1 MSYENKGEFTK
12 REILSQPETWQHTI
26 EQLRRDWSDKL
37 PQPSI
42 YDHVIFTGCGSTYY
56 LSTWAARLL
65 QKEKGISAQSLP
77 SSELWYA
84 TEDWVKPHQKIL
96 LVAISRSG
104 ETTETLHAVESFSK
118 INCGDVVAI
127 TCYPESKLA
136 KAVPL
141 VITTPDG
148 QEKSIA
154 QTRSF
159 TNMMW
164 VVLMLIDGEIPEGLG
179 GSIRSIS
186 KDFLDAYIET
196 AYQIGRDTSIM
207 HFFFLGNG
215 PLYGLAS
222 EVMLKMK
229 EMSLSY
235 SEAYHF
241 LEFRHGPMSVVNEQS
256 LIVGFMSNWAHAF
269 ETAVLKDMKKLGAL
283 ILGIGLDNSKEP
295 SDIFNYHFGINQ
307 HIPAN
312 WIYPLYLPLLQ
323 LTAFERALSKGLN
336 PDKPKN
342 LTAVVELI

>member
-1 MSYENKGEFTK
+1 MSSEIKGEFTK

-37 PQPSI
+37 PQLSN
-42 YDHVIFTGCGSTYY
+42 YDHIIFTGCGSTYY
-56 LSTWAARLL
+56 LSIWAARLL
-65 QKEKGISAQSLP
+65 QKERGISAQALP

-84 TEDWVKPHQKIL
+84 TENWVKPHKKIL

-104 ETTETLHAVESFSK
+104 ETTETLHAVESFLK
-118 INCGDVVAI
+118 TNCGDVVAI

-136 KAVPL
+136 KAAPL
-141 VITTPDG
+141 VIATPDG
-148 QEKSIA
+148 REKSIA

-164 VVLMLIDGEIPEGLG
+164 VVLMIINGEIPEVLG
-179 GSIRSIS
+179 KSIRLIS
-186 KDFLDAYIET
+186 QDFLDAYSET
-196 AYQIGRDTSIM
+196 AYQIGRDPSIM
-207 HFFFLGNG
+207 RFFFLGNG
-215 PLYGLAS
+215 PLYGLTS
-222 EVMLKMK
+222 EVMLKIK

-241 LEFRHGPMSVVNEQS
+241 LEFRHGPMSMVNEQS

-269 ETAVLKDMKKLGAL
+269 ETAVLKDMKKLGTL
-283 ILGIGLDNSKEP
+283 ILGIGLDNSKD
-295 SDIFNYHFGINQ
+295 SRDIFNYHFSINQ
-307 HIPAN
+307 QISAN

-323 LTAFERALSKGLN
+323 LIAFERALSKGLN
-336 PDKPKN
+336 PDKPEN